1 MVVHRGTHG
10 TCYELARQILEQ
22 GFRPSQQGRVG
33 GGVYFWAYEADPQ
46 MARALAI
53 GWVREANRKKVYAP
67 IIPQACGVIYAEFAA
82 PVSECLDC
90 STVWFE
96 ETLNGMLGAME
107 AIGDD
112 DLATAYQTVISM
124 LEAKLQVR
132 YRIVQA
138 RVSPPQKMPF
148 KQHKFVGNPTIHLVR
163 SGWEEIKVNELEQ
176 VPLAA

>member
-1 MVVHRGTHG
+1 
-10 TCYELARQILEQ
+10 
-22 GFRPSQQGRVG
+22 
-33 GGVYFWAYEADPQ
+33 
-46 MARALAI
+46 
-53 GWVREANRKKVYAP
+53 
-67 IIPQACGVIYAEFAA
+67 
-82 PVSECLDC
+82 
-90 STVWFE
+90 
-96 ETLNGMLGAME
+96 MLGAME